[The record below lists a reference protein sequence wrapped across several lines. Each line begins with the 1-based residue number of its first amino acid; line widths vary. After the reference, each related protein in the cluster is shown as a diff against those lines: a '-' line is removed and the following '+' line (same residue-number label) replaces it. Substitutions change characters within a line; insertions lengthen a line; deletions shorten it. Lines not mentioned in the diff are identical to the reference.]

1 MVDEIGIEEGLGM
14 PETAPEKRG
23 SESGVEDQPAERRTF
38 SQAELDRI
46 VKERLER
53 ERSARE
59 KATVRAREEAEAEAM
74 KKNQEWQAL
83 AEKNEARAAEL
94 AAKVGALEPL
104 GEQVQRYKSA
114 LEKSLAAE
122 KKDLPKHVLVLLE
135 KLDPVEQIEYLAV
148 NREELGNGNRARLE
162 GVPASP
168 SPKERA
174 LNEDE
179 QAAARRG
186 QAALYTNF

>member
-1 MVDEIGIEEGLGM
+1 M
-14 PETAPEKRG
+14 PEVADGLEAVG
-23 SESGVEDQPAERRTF
+23 RRDLRT
-38 SQAELDRI
+38 R
-46 VKERLER
+46 K
-53 ERSARE
+53 SARE
-59 KATVRAREEAEAEAM
+59 GKGGRGREDLRARE
-74 KKNQEWQAL
+74 KKCRETGSAP
-83 AEKNEARAAEL
+83 EKNEARAAEF
-94 AAKVGALEPL
+94 AARVGALEPL

-174 LNEDE
+174 LNEDD

-186 QAALYTNF
+186 QAALYSNF